1 MSKGKYLII
10 IGMILSAVSC
20 GEGFSWKRTLMDGS
34 RTGVEACTA
43 DNVSE
48 KLGTYSDGVY
58 TAPNGKVFSDGCTPE
73 VARILLEAQPA
84 MADLKTV
91 VGHSTRAMV
100 REYPQC
106 ELSNWFIDALMKATE
121 QKAGKKV
128 HFGLTNFGGIR
139 VDMPEGDVLKDDIVS
154 MFPFKNNICYL
165 ELKGSD
171 IRLIL
176 ERLAASSWQ
185 VVGGG
190 KFVVKDGKLES
201 AEIDGAPLDDERVY
215 GVATISFLLNGGDD
229 IFMARNARRLEIFDE
244 YILDVM
250 LPYVESLTAQGLP
263 IEYHTDD
270 RITIINTKDDES
282 FRK

>member
-1 MSKGKYLII
+1 MHSGKLFITLAI
-10 IGMILSAVSC
+10 SLAAVSC
-20 GEGFSWKRTLMDGS
+20 SEGFSWKKTPMDGS

-43 DNVSE
+43 DDVAE

-58 TAPNGKVFSDGCTPE
+58 TAPNGKVFSSGCTPE
-73 VARILLEAQPA
+73 VARLLLEAQPA

-91 VGHSTRAMV
+91 VGHSTRAMI

-106 ELSNWFIDALMKATE
+106 ELSNWFIDELMRAAERKS
-121 QKAGKKV
+121 GKKV

-139 VDMPEGDVLKDDIVS
+139 VDMPEGVVLKDDIVS
-154 MFPFKNNICYL
+154 MFPFKNNLCYL
-165 ELKGSD
+165 ELKGKD
-171 IRLIL
+171 IRAVL
-176 ERLAASSWQ
+176 EKLAATTWQ
-185 VVGGG
+185 VIGGG

-229 IFMARNARRLEIFDE
+229 IFMAKNALRLDIYDE

-250 LPYVESLTAQGLP
+250 LPYVERLTAQGLP
-263 IEYHTDD
+263 IEYQLDD
-270 RITIINTKDDES
+270 RITIINTEDDGS

>member
-1 MSKGKYLII
+1 
-10 IGMILSAVSC
+10 
-20 GEGFSWKRTLMDGS
+20 
-34 RTGVEACTA
+34 
-43 DNVSE
+43 
-48 KLGTYSDGVY
+48 
-58 TAPNGKVFSDGCTPE
+58 
-73 VARILLEAQPA
+73 
-84 MADLKTV
+84 
-91 VGHSTRAMV
+91 
-100 REYPQC
+100 
-106 ELSNWFIDALMKATE
+106 
-121 QKAGKKV
+121 
-128 HFGLTNFGGIR
+128 IR

-201 AEIDGAPLDDERVY
+201 AEIDGAPLDDNRVY

-229 IFMARNARRLEIFDE
+229 IFMARNASRLEIFDE

>member
-1 MSKGKYLII
+1 MYCSKYLII
-10 IGMILSAVSC
+10 IGILLSAVSC
-20 GEGFSWKRTLMDGS
+20 GGGFSWKRTIMDGS
-34 RTGVEACTA
+34 RTGVEACTS
-43 DNVSE
+43 DNVPE
-48 KLGTYSDGVY
+48 KMGTYSDGVY

-84 MADLKTV
+84 MADLKTL

-121 QKAGKKV
+121 EKAGKKV

>member
-1 MSKGKYLII
+1 MHSGKLLITLAI
-10 IGMILSAVSC
+10 SLAAVSC
-20 GEGFSWKRTLMDGS
+20 SEGFSWKKTPMDGS

-43 DNVSE
+43 DDVAE
-48 KLGTYSDGVY
+48 KLGTYSNGVY
-58 TAPNGKVFSDGCTPE
+58 TAPNGKVFSSGCTPE
-73 VARILLEAQPA
+73 VARLLLEAQPA

-91 VGHSTRAMV
+91 VGHSTRAMI

-106 ELSNWFIDALMKATE
+106 ELSNWFIDELMRAAERKS
-121 QKAGKKV
+121 GKKV

-139 VDMPEGDVLKDDIVS
+139 VDMPEGVVLKDDIVS
-154 MFPFKNNICYL
+154 MFPFKNNLCYL
-165 ELKGSD
+165 ELKGKD
-171 IRLIL
+171 IRAVL
-176 ERLAASSWQ
+176 EKLAATTWQ
-185 VVGGG
+185 VIGGG

-229 IFMARNARRLEIFDE
+229 IFMAKNALRLDIYDE

-250 LPYVESLTAQGLP
+250 LPYVERLTAQGLP
-263 IEYHTDD
+263 IEYQLDD
-270 RITIINTKDDES
+270 RITIINTEDDGS

>member
-1 MSKGKYLII
+1 MRLERFTII
-10 IGMILSAVSC
+10 LAVFLAAVSC
-20 GEGFSWKRTLMDGS
+20 GRGFSWERKVMNGS

-48 KLGTYSDGVY
+48 KLGTWSDGVY
-58 TAPNGKVFSDGCTPE
+58 TAPNGKVFKDGCTPE
-73 VARILLEAQPA
+73 VAKVLLEAQPV

-91 VGHSTRAMV
+91 VGHSTRPMV

-106 ELSNWFIDALMKATE
+106 ELSNWFIDELMRAAELKS
-121 QKAGKKV
+121 GKKV

-154 MFPFKNNICYL
+154 MFPFKNNLCYL

-171 IRLIL
+171 IRYIL
-176 ERLAASSWQ
+176 EQLAATTWQ
-185 VVGGG
+185 VIGGG

-201 AEIDGAPLDDERVY
+201 AEIDGAPLDDDRVY
-215 GVATISFLLNGGDD
+215 GVATISFLLSGGDG
-229 IFMARNARRLEIFDE
+229 ISMARNAQKLEIFDE

-270 RITIINTKDDES
+270 RITIISTADDGS

>member
-1 MSKGKYLII
+1 MRLKRIILIATVS
-10 IGMILSAVSC
+10 LAAVSC
-20 GEGFSWKRTLMDGS
+20 GEGFSWKRTVMDGS
-34 RTGVEACTA
+34 RTGVQACTA

-48 KLGTYSDGVY
+48 KMGTYADGVY
-58 TAPNGKVFSDGCTPE
+58 TAPDGRVFKDGCTPE
-73 VARILLEAQPA
+73 VARILLEAQPV
-84 MADLKTV
+84 MADLKTL

-106 ELSNWFIDALMKATE
+106 ELSNWFIDELMRAVEEKS
-121 QKAGKKV
+121 GKKV

-139 VDMPEGDVLKDDIVS
+139 VDMPEGEVLKDDIVS

-171 IRLIL
+171 IRYIL
-176 ERLAASSWQ
+176 EQLAASTWQ
-185 VVGGG
+185 VIGGG

-215 GVATISFLLNGGDD
+215 GVATISFLLNGGDG
-229 IFMARNARRLEIFDE
+229 ISMARNAKHLEIYDE

-250 LPYVESLTAQGLP
+250 LPYVQSLTEQGLP

-270 RITIINTKDDES
+270 RITIINTADDGS

>member
-1 MSKGKYLII
+1 MHIQRFTII
-10 IGMILSAVSC
+10 LAVSLAAVSC
-20 GEGFSWKRTLMDGS
+20 SRGFSWERSIMDGS

-48 KLGTYSDGVY
+48 KLGTWSDGVY
-58 TAPNGKVFSDGCTPE
+58 TAPNGKVFKDGCTPE
-73 VARILLEAQPA
+73 VARVLLEAQPV

-91 VGHSTRAMV
+91 VGYSTRAMV

-106 ELSNWFIDALMKATE
+106 ELSNWFIDELMRAAERKS
-121 QKAGKKV
+121 GKKV

-139 VDMPEGDVLKDDIVS
+139 VDMPEGDVLMDDIVS
-154 MFPFKNNICYL
+154 MFPFKNNLCYL

-171 IRLIL
+171 IRYVL
-176 ERLAASSWQ
+176 EQLAATSWQ
-185 VVGGG
+185 VIGGG

-201 AEIDGAPLDDERVY
+201 AEIDGAPLDDDRVY
-215 GVATISFLLNGGDD
+215 GVATISFLLSGGDG
-229 IFMARNARRLEIFDE
+229 ISMARNAQKLEIYDE

-270 RITIINTKDDES
+270 RITIIKTDDDAS
-282 FRK
+282 SRK